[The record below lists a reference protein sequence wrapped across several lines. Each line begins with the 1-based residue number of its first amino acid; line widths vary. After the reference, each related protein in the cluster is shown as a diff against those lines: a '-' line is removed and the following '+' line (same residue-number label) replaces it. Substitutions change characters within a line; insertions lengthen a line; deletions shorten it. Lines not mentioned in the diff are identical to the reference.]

1 MTAVER
7 AVRSYLKQEM
17 RSGMNLHRTWPDYAY
32 RNRHDLLMQHGRTFA
47 PQPRPKGY
55 RQRAMGLCFRNSVS
69 LAISRRLRYAE
80 GVAMHPKMPM
90 LVHHAW
96 CLDAHDRVVDVTWDL
111 PGVVYF
117 GIIVPVSIVS
127 RSGGCV
133 LDNWEDH
140 WPACRK
146 PWRY

>member
-96 CLDAHDRVVDVTWDL
+96 CLDAHDRVVDVTSL
-111 PGVVYF
+111 TTGKTIGRRAASRGATKVGF
-117 GIIVPVSIVS
+117 GRRRNRPDG
-127 RSGGCV
+127 SG
-133 LDNWEDH
+133 
-140 WPACRK
+140 
-146 PWRY
+146 